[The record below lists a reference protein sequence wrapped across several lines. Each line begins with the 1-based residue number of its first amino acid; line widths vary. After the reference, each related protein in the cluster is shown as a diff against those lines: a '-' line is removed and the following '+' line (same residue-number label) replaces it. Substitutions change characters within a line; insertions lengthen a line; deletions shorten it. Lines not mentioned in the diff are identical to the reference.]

1 MRILLIGHGKM
12 GRLVEGLAPSY
23 GCEVVG
29 VVTSRSDSGAIESSG
44 AEVAVD
50 FSLAGGV
57 AANFARLAAQKLD
70 VVLGT
75 TGWQAEEAACREIA
89 RDAGIGVIAS
99 ANFAVGMHIFR
110 RAVGE
115 AAARFA
121 SQADVGAWIHEAH
134 HATKKDAP
142 SGTAMLLQ
150 KTMMESGYARPIDVS
165 STRAGAIPG
174 THVVGFDG
182 PSDTVTLT
190 HTVRDRS
197 VFARGAL
204 EAARWV
210 RGRKGWFTVE
220 DML

>member
-1 MRILLIGHGKM
+1 MRIVLIGHGKM
-12 GRLVEGLAPSY
+12 GRLIEGLAPSY
-23 GCEVVG
+23 DCEVAG
-29 VVTSRSDSGAIESSG
+29 VITSRSGGIGIEEID
-44 AEVAVD
+44 AEVAID
-50 FSLAGGV
+50 FSLGGAV
-57 AANFARLAAQKLD
+57 VGNFARLAARNLD

-75 TGWQAEEAACREIA
+75 TGWQAHEAECRQIA
-89 RDAGIGVIAS
+89 QDAGIGVIAS
-99 ANFAVGMHIFR
+99 ANFALGMHIFR
-110 RAVGE
+110 RVVGE

-121 SQADVGAWIHEAH
+121 MQPDVGAWIHEAH

-142 SGTAMLLQ
+142 SGSAILLRKAM
-150 KTMMESGYARPIDVS
+150 TEAGYARPIDVS
-165 STRAGAIPG
+165 STRAGSIPG

-204 EAARWV
+204 EAATWV

>member
-12 GRLVEGLAPSY
+12 GRLIEGLAPAY
-23 GCEVVG
+23 GCEVAG
-29 VVTSRSDSGAIESSG
+29 VVASRSGDGGIDAID
-44 AEVAVD
+44 ADVAVD
-50 FSLAGGV
+50 FSVGGAV
-57 AANFARLAAQKLD
+57 APNLARLAARRID
-70 VVLGT
+70 VVIGT
-75 TGWQAEEAACREIA
+75 TGWQAHEAECRVIA

-110 RAVGE
+110 KVVGE

-121 SQADVGAWIHEAH
+121 MQPDVGAWIHESH

-142 SGTAMLLQ
+142 SGSALLLRQAMTA
-150 KTMMESGYARPIDVS
+150 SGYARPIDVS
-165 STRAGAIPG
+165 STRAGTIPG

-182 PSDTVTLT
+182 PSDSVTLT

-210 RGRKGWFTVE
+210 HGRKGWFTVE